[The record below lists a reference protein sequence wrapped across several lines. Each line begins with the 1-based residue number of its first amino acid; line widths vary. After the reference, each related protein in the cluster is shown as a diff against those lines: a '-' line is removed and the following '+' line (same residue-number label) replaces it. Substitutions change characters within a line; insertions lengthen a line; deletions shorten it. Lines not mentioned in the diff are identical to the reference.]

1 MRECEQVSQARV
13 TSIDLGTGLAY
24 ASLELPRSLFY
35 DTISQQSGFQIGN
48 DGDLMA
54 LLTQLAQ
61 VKASYDKV
69 ADALKEVEETGY
81 GIVVPS
87 IDSLVLEEPEIVR
100 QGGRYG
106 VRLKASAPSIHI
118 KRNKKKF
125 RRGRRMGGDFS
136 HLFF

>member
-1 MRECEQVSQARV
+1 
-13 TSIDLGTGLAY
+13 
-24 ASLELPRSLFY
+24 
-35 DTISQQSGFQIGN
+35 
-48 DGDLMA
+48 MA
-54 LLTQLAQ
+54 LLTQLSQ

-106 VRLKASAPSIHI
+106 VRLKASAPSIHK
-118 KRNKKKF
+118 KRNKQKVSPVPAAHIF
-125 RRGRRMGGDFS
+125 NPRTAQQTVRGFCLETAMEQVE
-136 HLFF
+136 LAA